1 MTTNGRELLF
11 ITANVTDSA
20 TLLAAL
26 RPGVSAHRLLAG
38 HDGLEQMAE
47 VLAHHSGLSA
57 LHIVSHGAPGRLD
70 LGAAELNSDNI
81 RFYRDTL
88 KIIGN
93 ALSEGGDVM
102 LYGCEVGAG
111 VAGRR
116 FLAQLA
122 DAVGADV
129 AASSAI
135 TGAAAL
141 GGHWSLDRQ
150 AGVVQTQLA
159 FVPRQLQAYAGTLT
173 ISDPVRPTATVS
185 MSDSALKIGDSSTLT
200 ITFSVPV
207 NWTGT
212 YDALSTP
219 SLEQSGFMFRSNG
232 GITWTGTFMPL
243 ASYTDTDNV
252 ISLNLSGFTSTATG
266 LTGSGIV
273 SSANYVVDT
282 QIPTA
287 TVSLSDSAL
296 NSGETAT
303 LTVTFSE
310 AVSGFTNADL
320 TLANGT
326 LSPVSSSNG
335 GVTWTSTF
343 TPTAGINVAN
353 NVITLNNT
361 GVTDAVGNAGS
372 GTTDS
377 PNFTI
382 DTRRPTA
389 TVSMS
394 DSALKIGDSST
405 LTITFSQPV
414 NWTDTYDTL
423 STPSLEQSGFMY
435 RSNGGITWTGT
446 FMPLAS
452 HTDTDNVIS
461 LNLSGFTSTATGLT
475 GSGIVSS
482 ANYVVDTQIPTATV
496 SLSDIAL
503 NSGETATLT
512 VAFSEAVSDFTNAD
526 LTLASGTLSP
536 VSSSDGGVTWTATFT
551 PTPAITDATN
561 VITLDNTGVTDA
573 VGNAGSGTTD
583 SPNFAVDTVSLTTPS
598 PSPLPNPVS
607 PDPTEVLARDANG
620 TPLLSLNVGSLDGS
634 VQTQS
639 IEGNLRNP
647 PPAFKAQIE
656 LMFRA
661 VWAQIPYNT
670 RPQDTDIA
678 DEYLNFFGLLNDRRE
693 YVLHNVRLE
702 ADSPAQDAGSP
713 GTITFNGSTVDGPV
727 QLLWI
732 DVSELP
738 AGTVLDLQN
747 VSFAFVVG
755 AERLTG
761 GAGNNVVVASNTSG
775 SFICLGPGDDELYGT
790 NANDV
795 VASRE
800 GNDQLFGNDGSDW
813 IVGGVGN
820 DTLEGGAGDDVLQG
834 GASDAGTWRAHVNS
848 AGQLVIGYAP
858 QEAALGNTAAF
869 SLSGG
874 LAGFNTV
881 LAADDR
887 MAFQGLSAGR
897 LETVALLYKAVT
909 GNLPTLPELS
919 HYASL
924 SSSDADLARLAFDHF
939 LSQQPKASNANIAT
953 QVRALITQVWGNSL
967 ATDSL
972 VPVGVGFINA
982 GGSWGEGLSWLAQ
995 HANGRAGLSN
1005 GQGGLNLAQPWR
1017 SGEMG
1022 WSADSGND
1030 LLRGGDGDDRLI
1042 GGDGNDDLD
1051 GGSGIDTAVFG
1062 GTLALYTIRKQVTGD
1077 GEQWSLRGAGG
1088 EVDTLMNIERLSIG
1102 GKTYAMNEAF
1112 AVLPVD
1118 VDQSLAAV
1126 VVEVVGASAPTVDVI
1141 GW

>member
-1 MTTNGRELLF
+1 
-11 ITANVTDSA
+11 
-20 TLLAAL
+20 
-26 RPGVSAHRLLAG
+26 
-38 HDGLEQMAE
+38 
-47 VLAHHSGLSA
+47 
-57 LHIVSHGAPGRLD
+57 
-70 LGAAELNSDNI
+70 
-81 RFYRDTL
+81 
-88 KIIGN
+88 
-93 ALSEGGDVM
+93 
-102 LYGCEVGAG
+102 
-111 VAGRR
+111 
-116 FLAQLA
+116 
-122 DAVGADV
+122 
-129 AASSAI
+129 
-135 TGAAAL
+135 
-141 GGHWSLDRQ
+141 
-150 AGVVQTQLA
+150 
-159 FVPRQLQAYAGTLT
+159 
-173 ISDPVRPTATVS
+173 
-185 MSDSALKIGDSSTLT
+185 
-200 ITFSVPV
+200 
-207 NWTGT
+207 
-212 YDALSTP
+212 
-219 SLEQSGFMFRSNG
+219 
-232 GITWTGTFMPL
+232 
-243 ASYTDTDNV
+243 
-252 ISLNLSGFTSTATG
+252 
-266 LTGSGIV
+266 
-273 SSANYVVDT
+273 
-282 QIPTA
+282 
-287 TVSLSDSAL
+287 
-296 NSGETAT
+296 
-303 LTVTFSE
+303 
-310 AVSGFTNADL
+310 
-320 TLANGT
+320 
-326 LSPVSSSNG
+326 
-335 GVTWTSTF
+335 
-343 TPTAGINVAN
+343 
-353 NVITLNNT
+353 
-361 GVTDAVGNAGS
+361 
-372 GTTDS
+372 
-377 PNFTI
+377 
-382 DTRRPTA
+382 
-389 TVSMS
+389 
-394 DSALKIGDSST
+394 
-405 LTITFSQPV
+405 
-414 NWTDTYDTL
+414 
-423 STPSLEQSGFMY
+423 
-435 RSNGGITWTGT
+435 
-446 FMPLAS
+446 
-452 HTDTDNVIS
+452 
-461 LNLSGFTSTATGLT
+461 
-475 GSGIVSS
+475 
-482 ANYVVDTQIPTATV
+482 
-496 SLSDIAL
+496 
-503 NSGETATLT
+503 
-512 VAFSEAVSDFTNAD
+512 
-526 LTLASGTLSP
+526 
-536 VSSSDGGVTWTATFT
+536 
-551 PTPAITDATN
+551 
-561 VITLDNTGVTDA
+561 
-573 VGNAGSGTTD
+573 
-583 SPNFAVDTVSLTTPS
+583 
-598 PSPLPNPVS
+598 
-607 PDPTEVLARDANG
+607 VLARDANG

-858 QEAALGNTAAF
+858 QEPTLGNTSAF

-874 LAGFNTV
+874 LAGFSPV

-919 HYASL
+919 QYASL

-1062 GTLALYTIRKQVTGD
+1062 GTLALYNIRKQVTGD